1 MHPVDLAK
9 PAMTARSDA
18 DSVRSVTDLAFTL
31 ARQWWP
37 QVAAL
42 AAACAVVAATIV
54 GAAGAGSAVDR
65 GLLALAGARLG
76 RIEAALTA
84 EHGVSPL
91 LLESLEALAREGDPF
106 AIVPAF
112 IGEVTVESAAGGRG
126 DAARP
131 ATRATLLACDDPA
144 ALGFTPAPPPLGDA
158 GMLVNQPLAAALG
171 VAAGDTVVVR
181 IPRLSAVPSDSP
193 LGRREGESVGRRL
206 AIAAVLP
213 PDGLGRFS
221 LRPTQ
226 VTAPLVVTSLA
237 SVAAML
243 RRDPPGLAAAN
254 IVLVASATGGSPR
267 EATARSAAAEVAA
280 GEAVAARLRR
290 VRPGALADLGL
301 DLAPAPDGTG
311 ALRLTSRR
319 LVLPPEADRAAAEV
333 FAAMPGSTAK
343 PATGNTAE
351 PSLVFLANAIRPVD
365 DTGPSATVAAAVPY
379 STVVGIDAT
388 ELPVG
393 NLVAADGMSLP
404 LPGPDEIILDAWT
417 VADLAAQGRPVAVG
431 DRIRLEFFAPETL
444 DGRVTE
450 TTATF
455 RLAGIAALSGAA
467 VARDFVP
474 EVEGVTDE
482 RSIADWDPPF
492 PFDAARVRTTP
503 PHDEDDRYWKDYGAA
518 PKAFLALETARQLAG
533 SRFGRTTA
541 WLVATDDQ
549 EDGRQAGTLGGR
561 LLAAVDAARLGLR
574 VEPLRADAARAAR
587 GSTPFGSLFLALSAF
602 IVAAGLLLLWLL
614 FSLLVA
620 ARRRDVAL
628 LAAVGWPPRRLAGL
642 LLVVGGSAAVAGV
655 AAGTLLGP
663 WWTRGLLA
671 MLARSWDTNVKAG
684 GATPLVLAA
693 PAAAD
698 LWPAAVAALVIAVAA
713 VWWAASRAAR
723 LPPRA
728 LLAGGDMATGLPRR
742 ASRFTL
748 PLAGGLLLA
757 AAVTAAA
764 GRGGDAATAAGFF
777 FAAGGLALAGLLLLV
792 RRWLTAT
799 ATRRPL
805 SSLAGL
811 ARRGLAHASGRAF
824 AVAAIVALAEFL
836 LVAVSAFTLRPPA
849 DPTDRQS
856 ATGGWTFLAT
866 LGAST
871 AVDPADPEARA
882 GLGLSAADEKL
893 LGECTI
899 VRLRSSGGD
908 DAACTNLYASL
919 RPTVLGV
926 GRSFIDR
933 GGFAFT
939 DHADLPVSGPAGSR
953 VSGPAQSRGE
963 NPWRLLEPDPVDEP
977 LLDTA
982 AIPAILDQATAQWAL
997 GLGGIGSRFQL
1008 PDAAGRPVTLEL
1020 VGLLDGSVLQGFV
1033 LVGDRGFRRMFPD
1046 VSGYAAAFIDAWSLP
1061 PGDRDRVPAAIAT
1074 AWADAAPAVE
1084 ATTAR
1089 LASLQ
1094 AVQNT
1099 FLAGFQLL
1107 GGLGLLLGT
1116 AGVAAVQAQG
1126 VVERLGSLSLLRA
1139 VGFRLGRL
1147 RSMLVM
1153 ETLLTVGL
1161 GLAAGV
1167 AAGGLAVAPA
1177 AAAPGAGFLRAALGK
1192 LPLGWIAVTSGLSLA
1207 VAVVAS
1213 LAAASRQTIPERPRR
1228 D

>member
-1 MHPVDLAK
+1 
-9 PAMTARSDA
+9 MTARSDQG
-18 DSVRSVTDLAFTL
+18 SVRSVPALAATL

-84 EHGVSPL
+84 EHGVSPQL
-91 LLESLEALAREGDPF
+91 FESLEALAREGDPL

-112 IGEVTVESAAGGRG
+112 IGEVTVELAATGRG
-126 DAARP
+126 DAPRP

-144 ALGFTPAPPPLGDA
+144 ALGFAPAPPPLGDA

-193 LGRREGESVGRRL
+193 LGRREGESIGRRL

-254 IVLVASATGGSPR
+254 IVLVASAAGGPPR
-267 EATARSAAAEVAA
+267 AAAARSAAAEVAA

-333 FAAMPGSTAK
+333 FAASSTAQ
-343 PATGNTAE
+343 PAVGNTAQ

-365 DTGPSATVAAAVPY
+365 DTRPPATVTAAVPY
-379 STVVGIDAT
+379 STVVGIAAT

-393 NLVAADGMSLP
+393 NLVAADGMPLP

-431 DRIRLEFFAPETL
+431 DRIRLEFFAPETR

-455 RLAGIAALSGAA
+455 RLTGIAALSGAA

-541 WLVATDDQ
+541 WLVAADER
-549 EDGRQAGTLGGR
+549 EDGRQAATHGGR
-561 LLAAVDAARLGLR
+561 LLAAVDPARLGLR

-642 LLVVGGSAAVAGV
+642 LLAIGGAAAVVGVTAG
-655 AAGTLLGP
+655 ALLGP

-698 LWPAAVAALVIAVAA
+698 LWPAAVAALGIAVTA

-728 LLAGGDMATGLPRR
+728 LLAGGDMATWHPRR
-742 ASRFTL
+742 ASRLAL
-748 PLAGGLLLA
+748 PLAGGLLIA

-792 RRWLTAT
+792 RRWLTAPV
-799 ATRRPL
+799 TRRPL

-926 GRSFIDR
+926 GASFIDR

-939 DHADLPVSGPAGSR
+939 AHAGSRVSEPAGSR
-953 VSGPAQSRGE
+953 VSEPAGSRVSEPAGSRGE
-963 NPWRLLEPDPVDEP
+963 NPWQLLEPAPVDEP
-977 LLDTA
+977 LPDTA
-982 AIPAILDQATAQWAL
+982 AIPAIVDQATAQWAL
-997 GLGGIGSRFQL
+997 GLGGVGSRFQL
-1008 PDAAGRPVTLEL
+1008 PDAAGHPVTLEL
-1020 VGLLDGSVLQGFV
+1020 VGLLDGSVLQGYV

-1153 ETLLTVGL
+1153 ETLLAVGL

-1167 AAGGLAVAPA
+1167 VAGCLAVAPA
-1177 AAAPGAGFLRAALGK
+1177 AAAPGAGFWRAALAK
-1192 LPLGWIAVTSGLSLA
+1192 LPLGWIAATSGLSLA